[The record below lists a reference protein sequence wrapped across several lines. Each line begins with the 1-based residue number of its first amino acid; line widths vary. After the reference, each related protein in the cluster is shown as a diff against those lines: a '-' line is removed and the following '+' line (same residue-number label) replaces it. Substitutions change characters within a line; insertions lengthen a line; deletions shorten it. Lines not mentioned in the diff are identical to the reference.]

1 MIVSLIL
8 LAGFLIL
15 VLLSDLVLLLQWAR
29 LSEPATVDTKDLPMV
44 SILLAVRN
52 EEANLP
58 RCLQQ
63 LINLKY
69 PKEKLE
75 ILVGDDD
82 SSDLTLSLAQQWAKD
97 NDQIKVFSIIETLP
111 KVKAK
116 ANVIAQLARKSKG
129 EYLFITDAD
138 VAVNPKWITS
148 LLSYQAPSIGAVG
161 GTTLIEGSNLW
172 AAWQNLDW
180 LLAQGMLQ
188 VANRMGFGIAISG
201 TNMMVTRKAYQ
212 SIGGF
217 EEIPHAV
224 TEDFG
229 ILTAVKFKGFK
240 IRNVLQSMAV
250 VKALPSPSVW
260 MLVSQRKRWMLGAT
274 KLSWPVL
281 ALLYLRGLFW
291 PFILTLWFFFP
302 WWAVIFGLLKFC
314 LAPTFLYQ
322 IIRKA
327 GQPVNWLAWLSFE
340 GYSAVLSLATM
351 IVHWLPYKVT
361 WKERKY

>member
-1 MIVSLIL
+1 MIV
-8 LAGFLIL
+8 FLIL
-15 VLLSDLVLLLQWAR
+15 VLLSDLALLIQWAR
-29 LSEPATVDTKDLPMV
+29 LPEPPSLQMEDQPMV

-58 RCLQQ
+58 RCLQH

-69 PKEKLE
+69 PKDRLE

-82 SSDLTLSLAQQWAKD
+82 SSDQTLSMAQEWANNYD
-97 NDQIKVFSIIETLP
+97 RIKVYPITETLP

-129 EYLFITDAD
+129 KYLFITDAD
-138 VAVNPKWITS
+138 VAVNPSWIVS
-148 LLSYQAPSIGAVG
+148 LLSNQTQLTGAIG
-161 GTTLIEGSNLW
+161 GTTLIEGPNLW
-172 AAWQNLDW
+172 SAWQNLDW

-188 VANRMGFGIAISG
+188 VANRMGFAIAISG
-201 TNMMVTRKAYQ
+201 TNMMVTEKVYQ
-212 SIGGF
+212 AMGGF

-229 ILTAVKFKGFK
+229 ILTAVKSKGFK
-240 IRNVLQSMAV
+240 IRNVLQPTAV

-281 ALLYLRGLFW
+281 GLLYLRGLFW
-291 PFILTLWFFFP
+291 PFIITLWFFFP
-302 WWAVIFGLLKFC
+302 WWAVIFALLKFGWGS
-314 LAPTFLYQ
+314 TFIYQ
-322 IIRKA
+322 VIRKA
-327 GQPVNWLAWLSFE
+327 GQPVPWLAWLSFE
-340 GYSAVLSLATM
+340 GYSAILSLATM